1 VVPLPSILFSL
12 VLGQHVFNLIQGI
25 DFKMILMY
33 PAWRAGPIYLFSP
46 RISALDARNA
56 ILYNCFGRISHTS
69 QWQWHP
75 EGASE
80 SSTIIAR
87 LLYLQEAL
95 RSSILG

>member
-1 VVPLPSILFSL
+1 MY
-12 VLGQHVFNLIQGI
+12 LGNVQFNVQGI

-33 PAWRAGPIYLFSP
+33 PFGAGTYIFIFPIEFLPWMPGTLSSC
-46 RISALDARNA
+46 IIVS
-56 ILYNCFGRISHTS
+56 GRISHTS

-87 LLYLQEAL
+87 LLCLQEAL

>member
-1 VVPLPSILFSL
+1 
-12 VLGQHVFNLIQGI
+12 
-25 DFKMILMY
+25 MILMY
-33 PAWRAGPIYLFSP
+33 PAWRAGTYIFIFSH
-46 RISALDARNA
+46 RISALDAGTLSSC
-56 ILYNCFGRISHTS
+56 IIVSGRISHTS

-87 LLYLQEAL
+87 LLCLQEAL